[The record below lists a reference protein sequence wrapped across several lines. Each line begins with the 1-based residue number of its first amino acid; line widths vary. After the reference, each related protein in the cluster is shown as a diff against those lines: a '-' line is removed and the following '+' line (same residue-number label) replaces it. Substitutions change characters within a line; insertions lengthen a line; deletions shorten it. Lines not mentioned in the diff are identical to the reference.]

1 MKLRC
6 YFLFCLSVFGLNGV
20 GVELGQ
26 GTFRAVQDTAKFG
39 FDPAKLNAIHK
50 LQKKF
55 IADEVCLSN
64 VALLASDG
72 KVVYHRAA
80 TSKYPGDR
88 PITEKTVFPIWSMSK
103 PITSVAAMILHERG
117 AFKLDDPVSRII
129 PQLAK
134 LRVKAGGGK
143 TESLK
148 NQITYRDLLR
158 HSSGIDG
165 YDGSFDQQG
174 TWKEVMELDSLTE
187 LIDLLEVK
195 PIEHQPGKKH
205 TYGLSTA
212 VMGRAIEI
220 LSGQSFDKFLEKE
233 IFKPLGMKHTRFYL
247 TEKDRGRFQPLFVK
261 LKGKFRPG
269 TPAEDELY
277 YAPKSSLFLGG
288 EGLVS
293 TLEDYGRFCQMLVD
307 RGVAPN
313 GKQIILPKT
322 LDLMLSDQLKGI
334 PGYGDARKGYA
345 FGLGFYFLE
354 DTKKEGQNSPN
365 GIFGWGGYHTTHFW
379 IDPKNK
385 LYAVFMARLYPYNG
399 KIQTEFRKAVYE
411 ALK

>member
-1 MKLRC
+1 MKRRC

-20 GVELGQ
+20 GVELGE
-26 GTFRAVQDTAKFG
+26 GSFHDVQYTPNFG
-39 FDPAKLNAIHK
+39 FDPAKLNAIHE

-64 VALLASDG
+64 IALVAIDG

-80 TSKYPGDR
+80 ASEFPGDR
-88 PITEKTVFPIWSMSK
+88 SITEKTVFPIWSMSK

-134 LRVKAGGGK
+134 LSVKAGGGK
-143 TESLK
+143 TEPLK
-148 NQITYRDLLR
+148 KQITYRDLLR
-158 HSSGIDG
+158 HSSGIAG

-174 TWKEVMELDSLTE
+174 TWKEVMELDSLVE

-195 PIEHQPGKKH
+195 PIDHQPGKKH

-220 LSGQSFDKFLEKE
+220 LSGQPFDKFLERE
-233 IFKPLGMKHTRFYL
+233 IFKPLGMEHTRFYL
-247 TEKDRGRFQPLFVK
+247 TEQDRGRFQPLFVK

-293 TLEDYGRFCQMLVD
+293 TLGDYGRFCQMLVD
-307 RGVAPN
+307 RGKAPN

-322 LDLMLSDQLKGI
+322 LDLMLSDQLEDI
-334 PGYGDARKGYA
+334 PGYGDTRKGYA

-385 LYAVFMARLYPYNG
+385 LYAIFMARLYPYNG